1 MEKHKQYLLLDWL
14 WNVYLWLV
22 RIYVGKTSMISFSI
36 QNTYGH
42 GNISYKMDDRNLNNP
57 INTFFEKKRVFRF
70 LGFIGSG
77 YKW

>member
-1 MEKHKQYLLLDWL
+1 
-14 WNVYLWLV
+14 
-22 RIYVGKTSMISFSI
+22 MISFSI

-77 YKW
+77 YK